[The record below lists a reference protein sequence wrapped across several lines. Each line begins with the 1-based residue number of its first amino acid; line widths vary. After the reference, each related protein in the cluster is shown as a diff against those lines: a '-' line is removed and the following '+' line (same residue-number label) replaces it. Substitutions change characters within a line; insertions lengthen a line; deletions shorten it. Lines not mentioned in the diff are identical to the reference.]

1 MPLHFAL
8 YLAVAGAV
16 ALVVQLFAL
25 AEADLYF
32 GKALFVDEHAER
44 HYGEA
49 FFLSL
54 HVPLVQLFSLQQQF
68 AVVYGQVAGVAG
80 IYILGYVQGGSLYKR
95 FQTRQ
100 WELKLFLHC
109 RINGSAIHYTGIES
123 LSHYAIETFG
133 FKYHSNTC
141 DSLCFS
147 VLRSTMKSRKPWS
160 SRNSER

>member
-16 ALVVQLFAL
+16 ALIVQLFAL

-80 IYILGYVQGGSLYKR
+80 IYILGYVQAFEPQLAVIKKTIAIIKTHLAIAHR
-95 FQTRQ
+95 FNLRTR
-100 WELKLFLHC
+100 K
-109 RINGSAIHYTGIES
+109 
-123 LSHYAIETFG
+123 HYA
-133 FKYHSNTC
+133 
-141 DSLCFS
+141 SLEPVFDGILIGGRAVLYIN
-147 VLRSTMKSRKPWS
+147 VLRQGSGS
-160 SRNSER
+160 